1 MGIGSFFSSNIR
13 MNRIKQRCIP
23 YLFCLFFA
31 SFFACGDS
39 QNDVPTPPE
48 EPKGPNIIE
57 GINAI
62 VQPSASFAKDDGA
75 ITHESPAELVSELLV
90 KAGPEIIKGL
100 GYISITQKEYQE
112 IKDFTDQLVKE
123 VEKPFDIYSTI
134 FKWVVTNVKYTDGVN
149 NDPYPVFKNRQ
160 GICQGY
166 ANLLSV
172 MLHTQ
177 NIPVF
182 IANGMLNPVGG
193 HAWNY
198 VYIDQ
203 WYVSDPTNNGHF
215 LMSEPSSYVHLVP
228 LHLDVNLFED
238 EQFVFNFNEGHLN
251 LREVK
256 KSEKQL
262 IVPFSTN
269 GFQITSFNPDSELP
283 SNIEEIYIGKNIQ
296 TLGENLIGLSVHAP
310 NVKHAFVD
318 TTNKKMESYGQLV
331 YRYSFTY
338 YVPASATIIQFKDY
352 ETLGKNILHNH
363 PKVETV
369 VIQQGTKK
377 LEAYAFEN
385 CPNLQKAYIPEG
397 TTVDANAFYGVHSN
411 FKIIR
416 GIVKN

>member
-13 MNRIKQRCIP
+13 MNRIKQSYIP

-48 EPKGPNIIE
+48 EPKGPTIIE

-75 ITHESPAELVSELLV
+75 ITHESPAVLVSELLV

-100 GYISITQKEYQE
+100 GYISITQKEYEE

-123 VEKPFDIYSTI
+123 LEKPFDVYSTI
-134 FKWVVTNVKYTDGVN
+134 FKWVATHVKYTNGVN
-149 NDPYPVFKNRQ
+149 NDPYPVFKNLQ
-160 GICQGY
+160 GVCQGY

-215 LMSEPSSYVHLVP
+215 LMSEPSSYAHLVP

-310 NVKHAFVD
+310 NVKHVFVD
-318 TTNKKMESYGQLV
+318 TANKKMESYGQVV

-397 TTVDANAFYGVHSN
+397 TTVDVNAFYGVHSN

>member
-13 MNRIKQRCIP
+13 MNRIKQSYIP

-48 EPKGPNIIE
+48 EPKGPTIIE

-62 VQPSASFAKDDGA
+62 VQPSTSFAKDDGA
-75 ITHESPAELVSELLV
+75 ITHESPAKLVSELLV

-100 GYISITQKEYQE
+100 GYISITQKEYEE

-123 VEKPFDIYSTI
+123 LEKPFDVYSTI
-134 FKWVVTNVKYTDGVN
+134 FKWVATHVKYTNGVN
-149 NDPYPVFKNRQ
+149 NDPYPVFKNLQ
-160 GICQGY
+160 GVCQGY

-182 IANGMLNPVGG
+182 IANGMLNPIGG

-215 LMSEPSSYVHLVP
+215 LMSEPSSYAHLVP

-310 NVKHAFVD
+310 NVKHVFVD
-318 TTNKKMESYGQLV
+318 TANKKMESYGQVV

-385 CPNLQKAYIPEG
+385 CPNLQKAYIPEE
-397 TTVDANAFYGVHSN
+397 TTVDVNAFYGVHSN